1 MTGGTYYEA
10 TSANELEQVFQSLPT
25 FLVVTR
31 ETIEVGVFFTVLAA
45 ILIIV
50 AMVLSIRWFRLG

>member
-1 MTGGTYYEA
+1 
-10 TSANELEQVFQSLPT
+10 LEQVFQDLPT
-25 FLVVTR
+25 FLVATR
-31 ETIEVGVFFTVLAA
+31 ETIEVGVFFTALAA